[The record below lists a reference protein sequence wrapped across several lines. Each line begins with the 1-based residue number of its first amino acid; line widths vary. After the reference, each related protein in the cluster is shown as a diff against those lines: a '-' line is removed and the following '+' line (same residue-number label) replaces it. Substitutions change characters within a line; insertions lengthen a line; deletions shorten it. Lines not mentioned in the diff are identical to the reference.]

1 MLKPLR
7 DSFLFSFFNE
17 TVGGR
22 IVERNRQG
30 LILTNQGTNV
40 QSSDARW
47 GKVLA
52 VGPEV
57 KDFKVGDIVLIE
69 YGKWTVGFKY
79 DNVQI
84 WKSDEK
90 KVIALGDDESV
101 TFAY

>member
-1 MLKPLR
+1 MLRPLK
-7 DSFLFSFFNE
+7 DYFLFSFFNE

-22 IVERNRQG
+22 FIERNRHG
-30 LILTNQGTNV
+30 FILTNQDV
-40 QSSDARW
+40 EQQAKFARW

-69 YGKWTVGFKY
+69 SGKWTIGFKF
-79 DNVQI
+79 DGVDV
-84 WKSDEK
+84 WKSDAE
-90 KVIALGDDESV
+90 KVIALGADESV

>member
-7 DSFLFSFFNE
+7 NTFLFSFFNE

-30 LILTNQGTNV
+30 LVLINQGTDV
-40 QSSDARW
+40 QSTDARW

-52 VGPEV
+52 VGPET
-57 KDFKVGDIVLIE
+57 KDIKVGDIVLIE

-79 DNVQI
+79 DGINV
-84 WKSDEK
+84 WKSDEE